1 MSTNDPWL
9 WSVDELVA
17 SLCHSPTL
25 FINAGH
31 SVDNIPDSSTLE
43 TGLRA
48 QNMTGKTLLT
58 SFAMHEVVIT
68 NKLNISRISQRFALH
83 AVIELLRRDSRGY
96 HIQHATNTSEV
107 PLNNNA
113 PNTSPI
119 AQIIRSP
126 QVASNQRGT
135 EPKRSRAEIIPAGPV
150 RQTLQTQ
157 MQTHDTSNEF
167 DHLLRWQNTAE
178 DDEVI
183 DFAVANIQQ
192 DDESIGTDEDEE
204 IDDPQ
209 EPDEVEVPSGRNKLP
224 PEQIVNIINECIDA
238 YSKSW
243 KPNAGVPRGE
253 EVDYDVHAMWDEA
266 EASGQR
272 KNLVQ
277 KYEEDHAY
285 FSNRLN
291 KLCDEIV
298 NAAGSNPN
306 EVRTQCRNLETT
318 IQAMELAGWL
328 REIYELEPVD
338 SDDELAA
345 SADDISMASLPR
357 PQAIAATEIINL
369 DTSPEPSEIG
379 EAVSTVEKP
388 LQDVADNTGN
398 LLSHQRR
405 TLTPDFI
412 LRDIA
417 GNSSSRHRQSP
428 SPELAITQSIEPIVN
443 KYHRPLH
450 PNGPRHTP
458 ILRRYGDDPENA
470 SINSVRR
477 WKWKDLTEHLDRKRI
492 VSKTIFEMDGSG
504 RESVR
509 IRVQLIDKTCL
520 LREIAACIDMLW
532 RGESKLQ
539 GVLPRDMAKITR
551 FTNIFLSWWF
561 CRNYF
566 DGPNAS
572 TAELE
577 ELKSCLSDGSAG
589 ASTFYDYLCKIMETT
604 FSEQALQHP
613 DQPSQA
619 EIIEISDDD

>member
-96 HIQHATNTSEV
+96 HIQHATNTIEV

-192 DDESIGTDEDEE
+192 DDESIGTDEEDEE

-243 KPNAGVPRGE
+243 KPNTGVPRGE

-298 NAAGSNPN
+298 NAAGSNPVSGCSCYMT
-306 EVRTQCRNLETT
+306 EGRLTLSYHLE
-318 IQAMELAGWL
+318 
-328 REIYELEPVD
+328 
-338 SDDELAA
+338 
-345 SADDISMASLPR
+345 
-357 PQAIAATEIINL
+357 
-369 DTSPEPSEIG
+369 
-379 EAVSTVEKP
+379 
-388 LQDVADNTGN
+388 
-398 LLSHQRR
+398 
-405 TLTPDFI
+405 
-412 LRDIA
+412 
-417 GNSSSRHRQSP
+417 
-428 SPELAITQSIEPIVN
+428 
-443 KYHRPLH
+443 
-450 PNGPRHTP
+450 
-458 ILRRYGDDPENA
+458 
-470 SINSVRR
+470 
-477 WKWKDLTEHLDRKRI
+477 
-492 VSKTIFEMDGSG
+492 
-504 RESVR
+504 
-509 IRVQLIDKTCL
+509 
-520 LREIAACIDMLW
+520 
-532 RGESKLQ
+532 
-539 GVLPRDMAKITR
+539 
-551 FTNIFLSWWF
+551 
-561 CRNYF
+561 
-566 DGPNAS
+566 
-572 TAELE
+572 
-577 ELKSCLSDGSAG
+577 
-589 ASTFYDYLCKIMETT
+589 
-604 FSEQALQHP
+604 
-613 DQPSQA
+613 
-619 EIIEISDDD
+619 